1 MLILFKRLKR
11 LVWKFFDDSDK
22 DIKVVLLFV
31 VEIDSKVE
39 IRKKRIVYV
48 MDKLSLSKDSKE
60 NGMI

>member
-39 IRKKRIVYV
+39 IRKKRIVYF